1 MTIIDFSKYA
11 IQEKSTE
18 PFYKKKYPY
27 VILASVLI
35 FITLVFF
42 FLIKP
47 LLHLKREYDAINVT
61 LHVIEAGRKNKDFV
75 GISSDLGS
83 ISSNISLMKRSVGTL
98 AYIGYIPYVNGY
110 YKNLNNAINFASWS
124 VLGLEKMTP
133 SMLKVL
139 PLLGYKVSASGVAQ
153 TTSGSQKITAVVN
166 ALPEIGL
173 SIKNADSDFVRA
185 NSYLQKINPKYIPK
199 SLLKGKNI
207 NIVGIKN
214 DVSSVI
220 SALPNFYND
229 IPAVEDILGVPNEK
243 NYLLIMQ
250 NSGEMRPTGG
260 FMTAYGFLTVQD
272 GNIGHVNS
280 QNIYVLSKLT
290 NYHVLAPLPLREYNN
305 ATYWEIQDANTSPD
319 VPSSVSNIYNFYDT
333 VYGAPNVDGVIF
345 LNTWFVDSL
354 INDVGG
360 IKMSSIYGNNLVLTN
375 KNIYCYENK
384 DYMSDANCWMEYM
397 SEKSTLPQSERKA
410 FISDMMHELL
420 QKVLSSS
427 GSDLEKVITS
437 IFQSLNDKNIL
448 LYFNNTQD
456 ENFISKYNWGGIV
469 PKNTN
474 GDYLQVVEANLAGA
488 KDNYFM
494 SETTTS
500 NIQKDGNNYIQ
511 TTSITWTNPAL
522 YEDWLVGPYMAWVR
536 VYVPMGSK
544 LISITGKDVN
554 GYVED
559 YNNTILNKTV
569 FGDHIRILPRLSS
582 SDPPASGTMTFKYI
596 LPSDININQYLI
608 QKQPGELPESES
620 VTFENNPT
628 ETFVL
633 NSDKT
638 LNL

>member
-1 MTIIDFSKYA
+1 MTIIDFSQYA
-11 IQEKSTE
+11 LQKKSSE

-27 VILASVLI
+27 IILASVLVFFALI
-35 FITLVFF
+35 FF
-42 FLIKP
+42 FLVRP
-47 LLHLKREYDAINVT
+47 LLHLKKYYNAINVT
-61 LHVIEAGRKNKDFV
+61 LHVIEAGKKNKDII
-75 GISSDLGS
+75 GIGSDLNS

-98 AYIGYIPYVNGY
+98 AYLGYIPYIKGY
-110 YKNLNNAINFASWS
+110 YENLNNAVDFASWS
-124 VLGLEKMTP
+124 LLGLEKMTP

-153 TTSGSQKITAVVN
+153 TTSGSQKIAAVVN

-173 SIKNADSDFVRA
+173 SIKNADSDFVSA
-185 NSYLQKINPKYIPK
+185 NSYLQKINPNYIPK
-199 SLLKGKNI
+199 SILKGKGI
-207 NIVGIKN
+207 NIVNIKN
-214 DVSSVI
+214 DVASVI

-229 IPAVEDILGVPNEK
+229 IPAVEDILGVPNGK

-260 FMTAYGFLTVQD
+260 FMTAYGFLTVQN

-290 NYHVLAPLPLREYNN
+290 NYNVLAPLPLREYNG
-305 ATYWEIQDANTSPD
+305 ATSWQIQDANTSPD
-319 VPSSVSNIYNFYDT
+319 IPSSVSNIYNFYDT
-333 VYGAPNVDGVIF
+333 VYGASHVDGVIF

-360 IKMSSIYGNNLVLTN
+360 VKMPSVYGNNLVLTN
-375 KNIYCYENK
+375 KNIYCYQNK

-427 GSDLEKVITS
+427 GSDLEKVINS
-437 IFQSLNDKNIL
+437 VFQSLTDKNVL

-456 ENFISKYNWGGIV
+456 ENFISKYNWGGVV
-469 PKNTN
+469 PQNTK

-488 KDNYFM
+488 KDNYFINEAV
-494 SETTTS
+494 SS

-522 YEDWLVGPYMAWVR
+522 YEDWLVGPYMSWVR
-536 VYVPMGSK
+536 IYVPMGSK

-554 GYVED
+554 GYVEN
-559 YNNTILNKTV
+559 YNNTTLNKTV
-569 FGDHIRILPRLSS
+569 FGDHIRILSRLNSS
-582 SDPPASGTMTFKYI
+582 NPPAFGTMTFKYI
-596 LPSDININQYLI
+596 LPSGIDINQYLI
-608 QKQPGELPESES
+608 QKQPGELPETES
-620 VTFENNPT
+620 VTFENNPVD
-628 ETFVL
+628 TFIL

-638 LNL
+638 LSL